1 MTFNYDYEIAIIGVG
16 PAGIQAGLH
25 ACRRKHKVVL
35 LGKTEESAL
44 WSAHIENYFGFSE
57 KVDGKVLL
65 EEGLKAVKKFGV
77 ELILEDVVSIEP
89 LDLGFKLVTEKERE
103 ITSLSLILAMGVKRK
118 KRVFKQEEKFVGKG
132 VSYCA
137 DCDAWF
143 YRGKKVLV
151 IGDGSAAIHGAK
163 TLKKFADKV
172 YFYGLKPVSEESF
185 SELIVANIEVL
196 EKKPVEIMGDNEVKG
211 VVFEDETQLELDG
224 IFIEIGAK
232 GPIELLAPIG
242 VELDPETFSYV
253 IVDRKM
259 QTNVHGVFACGDLTG
274 PPLQLAKAVGEGCVA
289 GLSASDYV
297 KQVLKNL
304 KEG

>member
-1 MTFNYDYEIAIIGVG
+1 MTFNYDYEIAIIGIG

-25 ACRRKHKVVL
+25 AGRRKHKVVL
-35 LGKTEESAL
+35 LGKLEESAL

-65 EEGLKAVKKFGV
+65 EEGLKAVKKFGG
-77 ELILEDVVSIEP
+77 ELILEDVISIEP
-89 LDLGFKLVTEKERE
+89 LELGFKLITEKERE
-103 ITSLSLILAMGVKRK
+103 ITALSLILAMGVKRK
-118 KRVFKQEEKFVGKG
+118 KRVFQQEEKFVGKG

-172 YFYGLKPVSEESF
+172 YFYGLKPISEESL
-185 SELIVANIEVL
+185 SELRVVNIEVL

-211 VVFEDETQLELDG
+211 VMFDDGTQLELDG

-242 VELDPETFSYV
+242 IELDPETFSYV
-253 IVDRKM
+253 KVDRKM
-259 QTNVHGVFACGDLTG
+259 QTNVQGVFACGDLTG

-304 KEG
+304 KEV

>member
-1 MTFNYDYEIAIIGVG
+1 MKINYDYEIAIIGIG

-25 ACRRKHKVVL
+25 AGRRKHKVVL
-35 LGKTEESAL
+35 LGKLEESAL

-65 EEGLKAVKKFGV
+65 EEGLKAVKKFGG
-77 ELILEDVVSIEP
+77 ELILEDVISIEP
-89 LDLGFKLVTEKERE
+89 LELGFKLITEKERE

-118 KRVFKQEEKFVGKG
+118 KRVFQQEEKFVGKG

-143 YRGKKVLV
+143 YKGKKVMV

-172 YFYGLKPVSEESF
+172 YFYGLKPISEESL
-185 SELIVANIEVL
+185 SELRVANIEVL

-211 VVFEDETQLELDG
+211 VMFDDGTQLELDG

-242 VELDPETFSYV
+242 IELDPETFSYV
-253 IVDRKM
+253 KVDRKM
-259 QTNVHGVFACGDLTG
+259 QTNVQGVFACGDLTG
-274 PPLQLAKAVGEGCVA
+274 SPLQLAKAVGEGCVA